1 MIKTDRN
8 TDKIKIS
15 LRDVALSE
23 SDQYM
28 TKSNMTTEQNLKS
41 VLKSALTNSH
51 KEIKNQSTDINKM
64 NLACVPYIQEQM
76 KKGSNIKWT
85 ISEIQNKMKELVEY
99 APKDKDERNPAF
111 EMRVL
116 ASAEQIVLKLESV
129 NPNAFGEYDKK
140 GNWQDFSDVAT
151 DENYSNPK
159 NAKSYNVRFN
169 DIENGFDFNDKG
181 ELVIAN
187 KFVKPVIENEVQV
200 SDNVKKLEK
209 FVNQTDTQQTIS
221 KTLATGF
228 FSRAYPQAKKKRAT
242 KPLTESQQITNAGT
256 LTKFVN
262 DVNVVYVGY
271 VKSGGKS
278 GNAERLPEEHAK
290 VLMTLKDDINTMLDN
305 RGNAEE
311 LAFEIEEGLKRKQ
324 A

>member
-8 TDKIKIS
+8 TDKLEIS
-15 LRDVALSE
+15 LRDVRLSE
-23 SDQYM
+23 SDYM

-41 VLKSALTNSH
+41 VLSNALKNSN
-51 KEIKNQSTDINKM
+51 KEIKNQSSDIHNM

-116 ASAEQIVLKLESV
+116 ASAEQIVLVLERV
-129 NPNAFGEYDKK
+129 NPNAFGQYDSK
-140 GNWQDFSDVAT
+140 GNWT
-151 DENYSNPK
+151 DHNAETKTTNVK
-159 NAKSYNVRFN
+159 NYNVKFN
-169 DIENGFDFNDKG
+169 DTENGFSFNDKG
-181 ELVIAN
+181 ELQIAN
-187 KFVKPVIENEVQV
+187 KFIKPVIENEVQV
-200 SDNVKKLEK
+200 SDNVKKTEK
-209 FVNQTDTQQTIS
+209 FANQTETKQTIS
-221 KTLATGF
+221 KALATGF

-242 KPLTESQQITNAGT
+242 KPLTESEQIANAEK
-256 LTKFVN
+256 LIKFVN

-278 GNAERLPEEHAK
+278 GNAERLPEEQAK
-290 VLMTLKDDINTMLDN
+290 VLMTLKDDINTMLGN
-305 RGNAEE
+305 RGNAED